1 VSRLVCGAGD
11 LLIFRVTTRRPE
23 YAVLGLAIWIKKSM
37 VQVNM
42 ETIMTQYENRLLD
55 DLAKVFTSA
64 AGAAQGVRSEI
75 ETLFHSQAERLL
87 ADLDLVSRE
96 EFEVSQDMVRK
107 AREENEALSARLDAL
122 EAAIAAK

>member
-1 VSRLVCGAGD
+1 
-11 LLIFRVTTRRPE
+11 
-23 YAVLGLAIWIKKSM
+23 M

-42 ETIMTQYENRLLD
+42 EPIMTQYENRLLD

-64 AGAAQGVRSEI
+64 AGAAQGVRSEV

-87 ADLDLVSRE
+87 AELDLVSRE

-107 AREENEALSARLDAL
+107 AREENEALSARIDAL
-122 EAAIAAK
+122 EAALSAK